1 MTTTALA
8 GEETATS
15 AAVGEE
21 GPVTYPLTEDIPEA
35 TTLAVGE
42 EVMTTMAEGEEGPT
56 LGSGEDVS
64 QPSYED
70 PGQSIGVE
78 NPFGG
83 F

>member
-1 MTTTALA
+1 MTTILDA
-8 GEETATS
+8 EEQATT

-21 GPVTYPLTEDIPEA
+21 GPLTYPITEEQL

-42 EVMTTMAEGEEGPT
+42 EVMSTMAEGEEGPT
-56 LGSGEDVS
+56 LRPGEELTG
-64 QPSYED
+64 PGLED
-70 PGQSIGVE
+70 PGQSISGIE